1 MNQKFRWLLYL
12 AGALIVTSA
21 CNLFSTL
28 TNPVEDVVSEV
39 EALADQVDIQELEKG
54 IEMLATELPDEL
66 GDLGNLDDLGD
77 LGDFGDLEATVQAL
91 QEGLGSS
98 DFPEDIPVVD
108 EPRDD
113 LYGTQDVVSYMTPL
127 EFETVLSFYQEQMP
141 VNDWEPRQD
150 GNVISADSAVLQFEK
165 PNRTAIVVLGINPQD
180 GKTIVMITIQPK

>member
-1 MNQKFRWLLYL
+1 MNPKFRWLLYL

-39 EALADQVDIQELEKG
+39 EALADQVDLQELEEG
-54 IEMLATELPDEL
+54 IDMLATEIPSEI

-77 LGDFGDLEATVQAL
+77 LGDLGDLEATVQAL
-91 QEGLGSS
+91 QEGFGSS
-98 DFPEDIPVVD
+98 DFPVDIPVVD

-113 LYGTQDVVSYMTPL
+113 LYGTQDMVSYMTPL

-141 VNDWEPRQD
+141 ENDWEPRQE
-150 GNVISADSAVLQFEK
+150 GTVVSADSAVLHFEK
-165 PNRTAIVVLGINPQD
+165 PDRSAIVALGINPQD
-180 GKTIVMITIQPK
+180 GKTFVMITIQSK